1 MLILPSNFLSLGIEI
16 FLAILLMIA
25 IAYCARLDGK
35 LKALRTGNMRMLE
48 AAKELQSSVLH
59 AENAVSA
66 LRRSADAAGKELQ
79 HKIDEARAMAQTPI
93 IREVM
98 IDDRRDSYSSE
109 TQSRDTPSR
118 ESGPREVPRTNVDF
132 SLRRRSVL

>member
-1 MLILPSNFLSLGIEI
+1 MTLPPNIISLCVEV
-16 FLAILLMIA
+16 FLAILLIIA

-35 LKALRTGNMRMLE
+35 LKALRTGNNRMLE

-59 AENAVSA
+59 AENAVTA

-79 HKIDEARAMAQTPI
+79 AKIDEARAMAQTPI
-93 IREVM
+93 VREVL
-98 IDDRRDSYSSE
+98 IDDRRESSGE
-109 TQSRDTPSR
+109 PA
-118 ESGPREVPRTNVDF
+118 PRGNVDF